1 MDTTGKK
8 ANFQALTNGES
19 QAEVGEVEGEVEEA
33 AMEDENL
40 PRSARICP
48 PPHEEKQKVPPKK
61 AGPKKA
67 APKKVSKRKP
77 TPTTSTPSTPRR
89 SSRLSH

>member
-1 MDTTGKK
+1 MDTTGEK
-8 ANFQALTNGES
+8 ADFQALTNGES

-33 AMEDENL
+33 AMEDEIFHVL
-40 PRSARICP
+40 PEFAP
-48 PPHEEKQKVPPKK
+48 PKKSKVPPKK
-61 AGPKKA
+61 AAPKKA
-67 APKKVSKRKP
+67 APKKVAKRKP